1 MSSTAKWG
9 QRPRR
14 QTEARHAVVPPGAT
28 KRLNVDLSLDL
39 HARLKVACA
48 RQGIA
53 NVRGRDPTPRTA
65 FSLHYLMI
73 STNK

>member
-53 NVRGRDPTPRTA
+53 MSAAVTQLLEQHFPALSDD
-65 FSLHYLMI
+65 
-73 STNK
+73 